1 MARVNI
7 ITVTTAKGPSK
18 QKAIG
23 MFLVETMDKGFPETY
38 HKCLI
43 REETTGTELTLQ
55 LLANAL
61 TVAKHRETEFET
73 VTIFTD
79 EPIVEQA
86 FENKWIEKWQ
96 EQDWKNAKGKE
107 VSNCEIWQMIWN
119 LMQEIGK
126 KFIVTSEKSSYT
138 NWMLNQ
144 CELEQK
150 KMRNHEMVEEN
161 LKRVRKMLDG
171 NE

>member
-1 MARVNI
+1 M
-7 ITVTTAKGPSK
+7 TVTTAKGPSK

-23 MFLVETMDKGFPETY
+23 MFLVETIDKGFPETS

-43 REETTGTELTLQ
+43 RENITGTELTLQ

-61 TVAKHRETEFET
+61 TVAKHKETDFET
-73 VTIFTD
+73 ITIFTD

-96 EQDWKNAKGKE
+96 EQDWKNAKGKA
-107 VSNCEIWQMIWN
+107 VSNSEIWQMIWN
-119 LMQEIGK
+119 LMKESGK
-126 KFIVTSEKSSYT
+126 RYVVTSKKSSYT

-144 CELEQK
+144 CEQEQRK
-150 KMRNHEMVEEN
+150 IRNHEMVEEN
-161 LKRVRKMLDG
+161 LKRVRELLDD
-171 NE
+171 NDKE